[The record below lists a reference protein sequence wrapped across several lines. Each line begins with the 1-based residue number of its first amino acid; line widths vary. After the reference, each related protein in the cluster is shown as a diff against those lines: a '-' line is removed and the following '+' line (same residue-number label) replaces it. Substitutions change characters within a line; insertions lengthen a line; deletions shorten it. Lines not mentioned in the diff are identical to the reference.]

1 MQSDATGSTLIAS
14 CLAEAM
20 AWRQPVFSAL
30 LAMSLLPAAA
40 SAAAA
45 LKLQIVQRPPYLMV
59 AANGDVSGIAVQ
71 PTVAAFKKA
80 GIAVEWQAVP
90 ALRQLQRLKDNRE
103 KVCSVGWYKTRE
115 REQFA
120 KFTHAVSQ
128 DSPWAGLANIAFKPP
143 PNLTVKAMLAD
154 SQITVLLK
162 NGYVYGDY
170 LDIQIAGMKAQH
182 METTGDMLQVFKMI
196 ARGRAQITFAPVDE
210 IRYYLDA
217 GAISRAD
224 TKVIEFP
231 EMPAGY
237 KRYLMCSKQVDDQT
251 IAQFN
256 AALST
261 P

>member
-1 MQSDATGSTLIAS
+1 MPSVAARCTLIETGRAG
-14 CLAEAM
+14 AM
-20 AWRQPVFSAL
+20 AWQEAVFSAL
-30 LAMSLLPAAA
+30 LALTLLPAAA
-40 SAAAA
+40 RAAPA

-59 AANGDVSGIAVQ
+59 AANGDVSGISVQ

-80 GIAVEWQAVP
+80 GIAVEWEAVP

-154 SQITVLLK
+154 SRITVLLK

-182 METTGDMLQVFKMI
+182 METTGDMQQVFKMI

>member
-1 MQSDATGSTLIAS
+1 M
-14 CLAEAM
+14 
-20 AWRQPVFSAL
+20 
-30 LAMSLLPAAA
+30 AMSAVLRFSRPWRRSRRRA
-40 SAAAA
+40 S
-45 LKLQIVQRPPYLMV
+45 RWNGRRCRRC
-59 AANGDVSGIAVQ
+59 ANYSASRTIG
-71 PTVAAFKKA
+71 KKSARSA
-80 GIAVEWQAVP
+80 G
-90 ALRQLQRLKDNRE
+90 
-103 KVCSVGWYKTRE
+103 KTRE

-154 SQITVLLK
+154 SRITVLLK

>member
-1 MQSDATGSTLIAS
+1 MQSDAAGSTLIAS
-14 CLAEAM
+14 CRAGAM
-20 AWRQPVFSAL
+20 AWRRPVFSAM
-30 LAMSLLPAAA
+30 LALSIFPTAVG
-40 SAAAA
+40 AAAA

-59 AANGDVSGIAVQ
+59 AANGDVSGNAVQ
-71 PTVAAFKKA
+71 PTVASSKKA

-182 METTGDMLQVFKMI
+182 METTGDMQQVFKMI
-196 ARGRAQITFAPVDE
+196 AIWM
-210 IRYYLDA
+210 
-217 GAISRAD
+217 SR
-224 TKVIEFP
+224 
-231 EMPAGY
+231 
-237 KRYLMCSKQVDDQT
+237 
-251 IAQFN
+251 
-256 AALST
+256 
-261 P
+261 